1 MFTNMHS
8 EWGMNYNLFLLVSSA
23 YLLLGVGKWCNNC
36 FIYGKYS
43 SQRDENIEK
52 KSSMVYLSVDVLV

>member
-1 MFTNMHS
+1 MGND
-8 EWGMNYNLFLLVSSA
+8 YNLFLFVSSA